1 MSFIKRGSMETWKND
16 IQTDNNLSG
25 SEKITLIPLVEDE
38 TFLILVKFLY
48 NYICILA

>member
-1 MSFIKRGSMETWKND
+1 MIGMSFIKRGSMETWKHD

-38 TFLILVKFLY
+38 TPF
-48 NYICILA
+48 